1 MEEPGREL
9 LDRAMRRACGA
20 PLRSGNRLELLRDGP
35 ATYDSWLAA
44 IEGARRWVHLEN
56 YIFSDDGVGRRFAEA
71 LSRKAREGVAVR
83 VLYDWFGCLDVR
95 SSFWEGLRRAGVEA
109 CPVNAPSLREPRDLL
124 PRDHRKLLAVDG
136 EYASVGGVCLS
147 EGWLE
152 RSPKTGLPYRD
163 TCVAVRGPA
172 VADAERAFA
181 GVWDLFARR
190 PLPPEERPGPGE
202 VPGAGEVAARVV
214 AQEPGRARMLRALE
228 LLLAS
233 VRERVWISDPYFLG
247 SPVLTQALVSAAA
260 DGVDVRL
267 LLPATN
273 DLPWIGALSRIG
285 YRPLLEAG
293 VRIFEYGGPMMH
305 AKTHVADSFH
315 SRVGSTNLN
324 FSGLLANWEADLLAE
339 DAGFAARMEEMFE
352 EDFSNAREIL
362 LHRGRRPRPQRPMSR
377 SERRD
382 RRRTMRR
389 VRRGSG
395 GTASRIGEEA
405 LHSATFSPASYE
417 RRVKGALSAGL
428 LALSVLGARHPRL
441 ISWPLAAAGAAAG
454 VLGLLRAL
462 RGGGP

>member
-1 MEEPGREL
+1 MPGREL
-9 LDRAMRRACGA
+9 LDRAVRRAGGA
-20 PLRSGNRLELLRDGP
+20 PLRSGNRLELLKDGP
-35 ATYDSWLAA
+35 ATYESWLGA

-83 VLYDWFGCLDVR
+83 VLYDWFGCLGVR
-95 SSFWEGLRRAGVEA
+95 PSFWEGLRRAGVEA
-109 CPVNAPSLREPRDLL
+109 YAVNAPSLSQPRDLL

-136 EYASVGGVCLS
+136 EYASVGGVCIS

-152 RSPKTGLPYRD
+152 RSPETGLPYRD

-172 VADAERAFA
+172 VADVERAFA
-181 GVWDLFARR
+181 GVWNLFGGK
-190 PLPPEERPGPGE
+190 PLPPEERPAPE
-202 VPGAGEVAARVV
+202 DVPEAGSVAARVII
-214 AQEPGRARMLRALE
+214 QEPGKARMLRVLE

-233 VRERVWISDPYFLG
+233 VRERIWISDPYFLG
-247 SPVLTQALVSAAA
+247 SPALTQALVSAAA

-273 DLPWIGALSRIG
+273 DLPWIGALSRAG
-285 YRPLLEAG
+285 YRSLLEAG

-324 FSGLLANWEADLLAE
+324 FSGLLANWEVDLLAE
-339 DAGFAARMEEMFE
+339 DAAFADQMEAVFE

-362 LHRGRRPRPQRPMSR
+362 LSGGRRPRPQRPMSR

-405 LHSATFSPASYE
+405 LHSATFSPAAYE
-417 RRVKGALSAGL
+417 REVKGTLSAGL
-428 LALSVLGARHPRL
+428 LALSVLGARYPRL
-441 ISWPLAAAGAAAG
+441 ISWPLAAAGAIAG
-454 VLGLLRAL
+454 ILGLLRTL
-462 RGGGP
+462 RGEGP